1 MDQGFQN
8 RVDTLLE
15 GSMMLVYEEDG
26 EITELKMTRKGA
38 ELMTYVE
45 PEIEPQGG
53 DPPLAVRRS
62 TAGIQSWP
70 ISPGE

>member
-1 MDQGFQN
+1 MDQDFQN

-15 GSMMLVYEEDG
+15 GSMMLVDGEDG

-45 PEIEPQGG
+45 LEIEPQDG
-53 DPPLAVRRS
+53 DPPLAPW
-62 TAGIQSWP
+62 TDN
-70 ISPGE
+70 